1 MKSSIKT
8 LLRALVILVIAA
20 GLGWGIYAI
29 VESAGSAQPDSI
41 SSAQGFG
48 AGAHGPWAGGAAAGR
63 PDAANPAA
71 GNPASG
77 NPAAGTPAL
86 GGHGRP
92 PATPGTRLL
101 GFALSLAKFAAFF
114 LVVLLIR
121 GLSGKKAPAAQ
132 PSRS

>member
-41 SSAQGFG
+41 SSAQGFS
-48 AGAHGPWAGGAAAGR
+48 ADAHGPWAGGTASGR
-63 PDAANPAA
+63 PGAA
-71 GNPASG
+71 NPASG
-77 NPAAGTPAL
+77 NPTAGSPAQ
-86 GGHGRP
+86 GSHGRP
-92 PATPGTRLL
+92 PATPGARLL

-114 LVVLLIR
+114 LAIILLR
-121 GLSGKKAPAAQ
+121 GLVGRKAPAPQ
-132 PSRS
+132 PYAPRAHRP